1 MTRHGGPNPPVTDYH
16 KQLFDEYGKRIDVLD
31 AEGGKVEFF
40 RWYAER
46 YYRPHMAQLPLAS
59 LQLLDIG
66 CNRGYLLKVFDE
78 WGMSN
83 LHGIDLSPQ
92 DVEIAHQL
100 IPSAQIHLADAFEYL
115 PQHPATYDLIITKA
129 TLEHIAKAQVI
140 PFLKACAAALKPA
153 GLLIVDVPNMDWL
166 GASHERY
173 MDFTHEVGFTP
184 QSLQQVMGQAFA
196 DIQILPAD
204 NHPPHWKR
212 RLARAF
218 LGWLLHKADPEI
230 ASNPIWA
237 RSLIGVGR
245 GSH

>member
-1 MTRHGGPNPPVTDYH
+1 MTDYQ

-40 RWYAER
+40 RWYANHH
-46 YYRPHMAQLPLAS
+46 YRPHMTHLPIAS
-59 LQLLDIG
+59 LRLLDVG
-66 CNRGYLLKVFDE
+66 CNRGYLLKVFHE
-78 WGMSN
+78 WGVQH
-83 LHGIDLSPQ
+83 LHGIDLSPH
-92 DVEIAHQL
+92 DVEIAHQI
-100 IPSAQIHLADAFEYL
+100 IPNAQILLADAFEYL
-115 PQHPATYDLIITKA
+115 PQRKSAYDVIITKA
-129 TLEHIAKAQVI
+129 TLEHITKNQVI
-140 PFLKACAAALKPA
+140 PFLQACATALKPN
-153 GLLIVDVPNMDWL
+153 GLMIVDVPNMDWL

-196 DIQILPAD
+196 EVQILPAD

-218 LGWLLHKADPEI
+218 LSWMLHKADPEI

-237 RSLIGVGR
+237 RSLIGIGR
-245 GSH
+245 SSH